1 MKIRLGI
8 SLVVAIMAVA
18 GLLYLQYVWVQK
30 LYLAEQKR
38 IQTVAFSELDIA
50 LGGELIMSSLE
61 WQKRYFNKGINP
73 PRNLVSFDYEEHS
86 IKVIQ
91 EGLPTIEKKFESKD
105 EFFRTQRWSLA
116 RYHFSGMNLS
126 RLDSAYAKHL
136 AKYDIKL
143 PYVIE
148 KVDCAT
154 QKPIG
159 ATVSRE
165 VSKNYG
171 LVTDSLPL
179 GIDGKAA
186 LVVRFDNSYS
196 AMFRHMQR
204 FLVSSIEIVVILIL
218 ILYFLIYTI
227 FYQKRVSEQLKNM
240 SHEMRNPIAFLQRVL
255 DSLPDAQRRS
265 RLVKVGE
272 FKITRA
278 NLMLDKLLTIK
289 KARIDIHPEEFSVR
303 QLLDNVMMQYELML
317 EPTGKIKLE
326 YETTQELITADKLC
340 FLNAI
345 VNLVDNAIK
354 YSSGA
359 PDIFVRCFTAGDYL
373 CVSVTDHGVGIPKKY
388 LKRIFRR
395 EFRIPKGKTVRCTGF
410 GIGLSY
416 IKMIAKAHKGKI
428 TVSSIYKKGSTFTLS
443 IPKNR

>member
-1 MKIRLGI
+1 MKIKLGI

-148 KVDCAT
+148 KIDCAT

-272 FKITRA
+272 FKITLA

>member
-105 EFFRTQRWSLA
+105 EFFRTQRWGLA

-272 FKITRA
+272 FKITLA

>member
-18 GLLYLQYVWVQK
+18 GLLYLQYVLVQK
-30 LYLAEQKR
+30 LYLAEQKL

-272 FKITRA
+272 FKITLA

>member
-126 RLDSAYAKHL
+126 RLDSVYAKHL

-148 KVDCAT
+148 KTDCAT

-272 FKITRA
+272 FKITLA

-428 TVSSIYKKGSTFTLS
+428 TVSSIYKKGTTFTLS

>member
-1 MKIRLGI
+1 M
-8 SLVVAIMAVA
+8 AIMAVA

-38 IQTVAFSELDIA
+38 IQTVAFLELDIA

-272 FKITRA
+272 FKITLA

>member
-126 RLDSAYAKHL
+126 RLDSVYAKHL

-148 KVDCAT
+148 KIDCAT

-179 GIDGKAA
+179 WIDGKAA

-272 FKITRA
+272 FKITLA

-428 TVSSIYKKGSTFTLS
+428 TVSSIYKKGTTFTLS

>member
-1 MKIRLGI
+1 M
-8 SLVVAIMAVA
+8 AIMAVA

-126 RLDSAYAKHL
+126 RLDSVYAKHL

-148 KVDCAT
+148 KIDCAT

-272 FKITRA
+272 FKITLA

-428 TVSSIYKKGSTFTLS
+428 TVSSIYKKGTTFTLS

>member
-148 KVDCAT
+148 KIDCAT

-272 FKITRA
+272 FKITLA

-354 YSSGA
+354 YSPGD
-359 PDIFVRCFTAGDYL
+359 PDILVRCFTAGDYL

-416 IKMIAKAHKGKI
+416 IKMMAKAHKGKI
-428 TVSSIYKKGSTFTLS
+428 TVSSIYEKGSTFTLS

>member
-218 ILYFLIYTI
+218 TLYFLIYTI

-272 FKITRA
+272 FKITLA

-428 TVSSIYKKGSTFTLS
+428 TVSSIYLT
-443 IPKNR
+443 

>member
-148 KVDCAT
+148 KIDCAT

-272 FKITRA
+272 FKITLA

-428 TVSSIYKKGSTFTLS
+428 TVSSIYKKGTTFTLS

>member
-126 RLDSAYAKHL
+126 RLDSVYAKHL

-148 KVDCAT
+148 KIDCAT

-272 FKITRA
+272 FKITLA

-373 CVSVTDHGVGIPKKY
+373 CVSATDHGVGIPKKY

-428 TVSSIYKKGSTFTLS
+428 TVSSIYKKGTTFTLS

>member
-126 RLDSAYAKHL
+126 RLDSVYAKHL

-148 KVDCAT
+148 KIDCAT

-255 DSLPDAQRRS
+255 DLLPDAQRRS

-272 FKITRA
+272 FKITLA

>member
-1 MKIRLGI
+1 M
-8 SLVVAIMAVA
+8 AIMAVA

-272 FKITRA
+272 FKITLA

-388 LKRIFRR
+388 LKRIFRC

>member
-1 MKIRLGI
+1 M
-8 SLVVAIMAVA
+8 AIMAVA

-272 FKITRA
+272 FKITLA

-443 IPKNR
+443 IPKDR

>member
-1 MKIRLGI
+1 M
-8 SLVVAIMAVA
+8 
-18 GLLYLQYVWVQK
+18 
-30 LYLAEQKR
+30 
-38 IQTVAFSELDIA
+38 DIA

-148 KVDCAT
+148 KIDCAT

-272 FKITRA
+272 FKITLA

>member
-1 MKIRLGI
+1 M
-8 SLVVAIMAVA
+8 AIMAVA

-272 FKITRA
+272 FKITLA

>member
-73 PRNLVSFDYEEHS
+73 PRNLVSFDYKEHS

-272 FKITRA
+272 FKITLA

>member
-1 MKIRLGI
+1 M
-8 SLVVAIMAVA
+8 AIMAVA

-73 PRNLVSFDYEEHS
+73 PCNLVSFDYEEHS

-272 FKITRA
+272 FKITLA

>member
-116 RYHFSGMNLS
+116 RYHFSEMNLS

-148 KVDCAT
+148 KIDCAT

-272 FKITRA
+272 FKITLA

-428 TVSSIYKKGSTFTLS
+428 TVSSIYKKGTTFTLS

>member
-126 RLDSAYAKHL
+126 RLDSVYAKHL

-148 KVDCAT
+148 KIDCAT

-265 RLVKVGE
+265 RLVKVCE
-272 FKITRA
+272 FKITLA

>member
-73 PRNLVSFDYEEHS
+73 SRNLVSFDYEEHS

-116 RYHFSGMNLS
+116 RYHFSGMNLP

-148 KVDCAT
+148 KIDCAT

-272 FKITRA
+272 FKITLA

-289 KARIDIHPEEFSVR
+289 KVRIDIHPEEFSVR

>member
-1 MKIRLGI
+1 M
-8 SLVVAIMAVA
+8 AIMAVA

-272 FKITRA
+272 FKITLA

-326 YETTQELITADKLC
+326 YETTQ
-340 FLNAI
+340 
-345 VNLVDNAIK
+345 
-354 YSSGA
+354 
-359 PDIFVRCFTAGDYL
+359 
-373 CVSVTDHGVGIPKKY
+373 
-388 LKRIFRR
+388 
-395 EFRIPKGKTVRCTGF
+395 
-410 GIGLSY
+410 
-416 IKMIAKAHKGKI
+416 
-428 TVSSIYKKGSTFTLS
+428 
-443 IPKNR
+443 

>member
-73 PRNLVSFDYEEHS
+73 LRNLVSFDYEEHS

-126 RLDSAYAKHL
+126 RLDSVYAKHL

-148 KVDCAT
+148 KIDCAT

-272 FKITRA
+272 FKITLA

-428 TVSSIYKKGSTFTLS
+428 TVSSIYKKGTTFTLS

>member
-272 FKITRA
+272 FKITLA

-326 YETTQELITADKLC
+326 YETTQELITADKQC

>member
-8 SLVVAIMAVA
+8 SLVVAIMAGA
-18 GLLYLQYVWVQK
+18 GLLYPQNVWVQK

-272 FKITRA
+272 FKITLA

-326 YETTQELITADKLC
+326 YETTQELITADKQC

>member
-18 GLLYLQYVWVQK
+18 GLMYLQYVWVQK

-116 RYHFSGMNLS
+116 RYYFSGMNLS

-272 FKITRA
+272 FKITLA

-340 FLNAI
+340 FLNAL

>member
-1 MKIRLGI
+1 M
-8 SLVVAIMAVA
+8 AIMAVA

-272 FKITRA
+272 FKITLA

-443 IPKNR
+443 IPQNR

>member
-116 RYHFSGMNLS
+116 RNHFSGMNLS
-126 RLDSAYAKHL
+126 RLDSVYAKHL

-148 KVDCAT
+148 KIDCAT

-272 FKITRA
+272 FKITLA

-428 TVSSIYKKGSTFTLS
+428 TVSSIYKKGTTFTLS

>member
-126 RLDSAYAKHL
+126 RLDSVYAKHL

-148 KVDCAT
+148 KIDCAT

-171 LVTDSLPL
+171 
-179 GIDGKAA
+179 
-186 LVVRFDNSYS
+186 
-196 AMFRHMQR
+196 
-204 FLVSSIEIVVILIL
+204 
-218 ILYFLIYTI
+218 
-227 FYQKRVSEQLKNM
+227 
-240 SHEMRNPIAFLQRVL
+240 PI
-255 DSLPDAQRRS
+255 
-265 RLVKVGE
+265 
-272 FKITRA
+272 
-278 NLMLDKLLTIK
+278 
-289 KARIDIHPEEFSVR
+289 
-303 QLLDNVMMQYELML
+303 
-317 EPTGKIKLE
+317 
-326 YETTQELITADKLC
+326 
-340 FLNAI
+340 
-345 VNLVDNAIK
+345 
-354 YSSGA
+354 
-359 PDIFVRCFTAGDYL
+359 RC
-373 CVSVTDHGVGIPKKY
+373 
-388 LKRIFRR
+388 RW
-395 EFRIPKGKTVRCTGF
+395 
-410 GIGLSY
+410 
-416 IKMIAKAHKGKI
+416 
-428 TVSSIYKKGSTFTLS
+428 GSTARPRWSSVSTIRIRRCSAICSVFWCRPS
-443 IPKNR
+443 RSS

>member
-148 KVDCAT
+148 KIDCAT

-204 FLVSSIEIVVILIL
+204 FLVSSIEIVVIL
-218 ILYFLIYTI
+218 YFLIYTI

-272 FKITRA
+272 FKITLA

>member
-61 WQKRYFNKGINP
+61 WQKRYLNKGINP

-148 KVDCAT
+148 KIDCAT

-272 FKITRA
+272 FKITLA

>member
-61 WQKRYFNKGINP
+61 WQKRYLNKGINP

-126 RLDSAYAKHL
+126 RLDSVYAKHL

-148 KVDCAT
+148 KIDCAT

-272 FKITRA
+272 FKITLA

>member
-18 GLLYLQYVWVQK
+18 GLLYLQYVWVHK

-272 FKITRA
+272 FKITLA

-443 IPKNR
+443 IPQNR

>member
-218 ILYFLIYTI
+218 TLYFLIYTI

-272 FKITRA
+272 FKITLA

>member
-272 FKITRA
+272 FKITLA

-388 LKRIFRR
+388 LKRIFRS